1 MSTPT
6 SDRPLGGF
14 SCDATSYSG
23 NATYYQPAAIFPIG
37 SLLLPPEGLGP
48 SYNKS
53 YYVPVTPSPLGPRM
67 PTPAPNQFP
76 VPLPTLGLTNSK
88 AFSVGKYGSCATP
101 TSAQV
106 GYAVSAVQYGVGASY
121 YVPT

>member
-14 SCDATSYSG
+14 SCDAISYSG

-37 SLLLPPEGLGP
+37 SQLLPPEALAP
-48 SYNKS
+48 SYNTS
-53 YYVPVTPSPLGPRM
+53 YYVPTTPSPLVPRVPSTV
-67 PTPAPNQFP
+67 PTQFP
-76 VPLPTLGLTNSK
+76 ISLPANNLTNSK
-88 AFSVGKYGSCATP
+88 VFAVGPYGLCNTP
-101 TSAQV
+101 ISAQV

-121 YVPT
+121 YVAQ